1 LQTVGL
7 ALAVTDCEV
16 EVVTVFVTRISANEQ
31 TRDSAIYVYTTRTAA
46 SITCSATCNSALA
59 RRTLVVVNRDRE
71 DDSFGIIDVPSC

>member
-59 RRTLVVVNRDRE
+59 RTLVVVNRDKE

>member
-7 ALAVTDCEV
+7 ALAVTDCKV

-31 TRDSAIYVYTTRTAA
+31 TRDSAIYTTGAAA
-46 SITCSATCNSALA
+46 SITCSATCTSAPA

-71 DDSFGIIDVPSC
+71 DDSSSIIDVPPCL

>member
-31 TRDSAIYVYTTRTAA
+31 TRDSAIYTTRSAA
-46 SITCSATCNSALA
+46 SITCSATCNSAPA
-59 RRTLVVVNRDRE
+59 RRTLVVVNRDRV